1 MRDGWRKR
9 AAKGGCGES
18 GAVAVVVVVVVVLV
32 TALVVNRC
40 D

>member
-18 GAVAVVVVVVVVLV
+18 GAVAVVVVVVVLV

>member
-18 GAVAVVVVVVVVLV
+18 GAVAVVVVVLV